1 MKGSRVAIRY
11 AKALLATAQEQ
22 QAVDQVA
29 DDMESVYTTLENSQE
44 LKAVLTSPVISAE
57 LKGDTLKAIFGKV
70 SPVVKTF
77 LELVAENNRAS
88 HLDGVALKYK
98 QLYQEL
104 QGKQEAEVTTAVPL
118 TPALEKV
125 VMEKIK
131 TLTDKKVE
139 LVSKVD
145 QDIIGGFILRL
156 GDQQFDASVANQLQS
171 LEHKLSNRKALA

>member
-11 AKALLATAQEQ
+11 AKALLATAQDQ

-44 LKAVLTSPVISAE
+44 LKAVLASPVISAE

-77 LELVAENNRAS
+77 LALVAENNRANY
-88 HLDGVALKYK
+88 LDGVALKYK

-139 LVSKVD
+139 LVSTVD
-145 QDIIGGFILRL
+145 QDIIGGFILRM

>member
-11 AKALLATAQEQ
+11 AKALLATAQDQ

-44 LKAVLTSPVISAE
+44 LKAVLASPVISAE

-77 LELVAENNRAS
+77 LALVAENNRAN

-104 QGKQEAEVTTAVPL
+104 HGLFYLDQFNIIKNIIIIAA
-118 TPALEKV
+118 ALV
-125 VMEKIK
+125 VGRYY
-131 TLTDKKVE
+131 LNQ
-139 LVSKVD
+139 SFF
-145 QDIIGGFILRL
+145 GRILKS
-156 GDQQFDASVANQLQS
+156 Q
-171 LEHKLSNRKALA
+171 K

>member
-29 DDMESVYTTLENSQE
+29 DDMESVYMTLENSQE
-44 LKAVLTSPVISAE
+44 LNAVLASPVISAE
-57 LKGDTLKAIFGKV
+57 LKADTLKAIFGKV
-70 SPVVKTF
+70 SPVVKIF
-77 LELVAENNRAS
+77 LALVAENNRAN

-125 VMEKIK
+125 VMDKIK

-139 LVSKVD
+139 LVSTVD

>member
-1 MKGSRVAIRY
+1 MKGTRVAIRY

-29 DDMESVYTTLENSQE
+29 QDMEAIYTTLENSQE
-44 LKAVLTSPVISAE
+44 LKAVLASPVISAE
-57 LKGDTLKAIFGKV
+57 LKGDTLKAIFGKR
-70 SPVVKTF
+70 SAIVKTF
-77 LELVAENNRAS
+77 LALVAANNRAS

-139 LVSKVD
+139 LVSSVD
-145 QDIIGGFILRL
+145 PDIIGGFILRL

>member
-11 AKALLATAQEQ
+11 AKAILATAQEQ

-44 LKAVLTSPVISAE
+44 LKAVLASPVISAE

-104 QGKQEAEVTTAVPL
+104 QGKQEAEVTTAVPM

-139 LVSKVD
+139 LVSTVD

>member
-11 AKALLATAQEQ
+11 AKALLVTAQDQ

-44 LKAVLTSPVISAE
+44 LKAVLASPVISAE

-77 LELVAENNRAS
+77 LALVAENNRANY
-88 HLDGVALKYK
+88 LDGVALKYK

-118 TPALEKV
+118 TPTLEKV

-139 LVSKVD
+139 LVSTVD
-145 QDIIGGFILRL
+145 QDIIGGFILRM

>member
-29 DDMESVYTTLENSQE
+29 EDMESVYTTLENSQE
-44 LKAVLTSPVISAE
+44 LKSVLASPVISTE
-57 LKGDTLKAIFGKV
+57 LKGDTLKAIFGKA

-77 LELVAENNRAS
+77 LALVAENNRAN

-98 QLYQEL
+98 KLSQEL
-104 QGKQEAEVTTAVPL
+104 QGKQEAVVTTAVPL

-139 LVSKVD
+139 LVSTVD

>member
-29 DDMESVYTTLENSQE
+29 DDMVSVYTTLENSQE
-44 LKAVLTSPVISAE
+44 LKAVLASPVISAE

-77 LELVAENNRAS
+77 LALVAENNRAN

-98 QLYQEL
+98 QLYQDL
-104 QGKQEAEVTTAVPL
+104 QGKQEAEVTTAIPL

-125 VMEKIK
+125 VMDKIK
-131 TLTDKKVE
+131 TLTDRKVE
-139 LVSKVD
+139 LVSTVD

-156 GDQQFDASVANQLQS
+156 GDQRFDASIANQLKS
-171 LEHKLSNRKALA
+171 LKHNLSNRKALA

>member
-22 QAVDQVA
+22 KAVDQVA

-44 LKAVLTSPVISAE
+44 LKAVLASPVISAE

-70 SPVVKTF
+70 SPVIKIF
-77 LELVAENNRAS
+77 LALIAENNRAN

-104 QGKQEAEVTTAVPL
+104 QGKQAAEVTTAVPL

-139 LVSKVD
+139 LVSTVD

>member
-11 AKALLATAQEQ
+11 AKALLATAQDQ

-44 LKAVLTSPVISAE
+44 LKAVLASPVISVE

-77 LELVAENNRAS
+77 LALVAENNRANY
-88 HLDGVALKYK
+88 LDGVALKYK

-139 LVSKVD
+139 LVSTVD
-145 QDIIGGFILRL
+145 QDIIGGFILRM

>member
-22 QAVDQVA
+22 QAVNQVA

-44 LKAVLTSPVISAE
+44 LKAVLASPVISAD

-77 LELVAENNRAS
+77 LELDAENKRAK

-125 VMEKIK
+125 VMDKIK

-139 LVSKVD
+139 LVSTVD

>member
-11 AKALLATAQEQ
+11 AKALLATAQDQ

-44 LKAVLTSPVISAE
+44 LKAVLASPVISAE

-77 LELVAENNRAS
+77 LALVAENNRANY
-88 HLDGVALKYK
+88 LDGVALKYK

-139 LVSKVD
+139 LVSTVD

>member
-44 LKAVLTSPVISAE
+44 LKAVLASPVISAD

-77 LELVAENNRAS
+77 LELVAENNRAP

-125 VMEKIK
+125 VMDKIK

-139 LVSKVD
+139 LVSTVD
-145 QDIIGGFILRL
+145 KDIIGGFILRL

>member
-29 DDMESVYTTLENSQE
+29 NDMESVYTTLENSQE
-44 LKAVLTSPVISAE
+44 LKAVLASPVISAE
-57 LKGDTLKAIFGKV
+57 LKGNTLKAIFGKV

-77 LELVAENNRAS
+77 LALVSENNRAN
-88 HLDGVALKYK
+88 HLDGVAIKYK

-131 TLTDKKVE
+131 TLTDKKIE
-139 LVSKVD
+139 LVSRVD

>member
-22 QAVDQVA
+22 KAVDQVA

-44 LKAVLTSPVISAE
+44 LKAVLASPVISAE

-70 SPVVKTF
+70 SPVIKIF
-77 LELVAENNRAS
+77 LALIAENNRAN
-88 HLDGVALKYK
+88 HWDGVALKYK

-104 QGKQEAEVTTAVPL
+104 QCKQAAEGTTAVPL

-139 LVSKVD
+139 LVSTVD
-145 QDIIGGFILRL
+145 QNIIGGFILRL

-171 LEHKLSNRKALA
+171 LENKLSNRKALA

>member
-11 AKALLATAQEQ
+11 AKALLATAQDQ

-44 LKAVLTSPVISAE
+44 LKAVLASPVISVE

-77 LELVAENNRAS
+77 LALVAENNRANY
-88 HLDGVALKYK
+88 LDGVALKYK

-139 LVSKVD
+139 LVSTVD

>member
-11 AKALLATAQEQ
+11 AKALLATAQDQ

-44 LKAVLTSPVISAE
+44 LKAVLASPVISAE

-77 LELVAENNRAS
+77 LVLVAENNRAN
-88 HLDGVALKYK
+88 HLDGAALKYK

-139 LVSKVD
+139 LVSTVD

>member
-1 MKGSRVAIRY
+1 MKGTRVAIRY

-22 QAVDQVA
+22 KGVDQVA
-29 DDMESVYTTLENSQE
+29 QDMESIFTTIDNSQE
-44 LKAVLTSPVISAE
+44 LKAVLSSPVISAE
-57 LKGDTLKAIFGKV
+57 LKGNTLQSVFEKV

-77 LELVAENNRAS
+77 LALVAENNRAN
-88 HLDGVALKYK
+88 HLDGIAVKYK
-98 QLYQEL
+98 QLYQDL
-104 QGKQEAEVTTAVPL
+104 LGKQEANVTTATTL
-118 TPALEKV
+118 TPELEKA

-139 LVSKVD
+139 LVSTVD
-145 QDIIGGFILRL
+145 KDIIGGFILRL

>member
-29 DDMESVYTTLENSQE
+29 SDMEAVYTTLENSHE
-44 LKAVLTSPVISAE
+44 LKAVLASPVISAE

-70 SPVVKTF
+70 SPTVKTF
-77 LELVAENNRAS
+77 LALVAENNRAN

-139 LVSKVD
+139 LVSTVD
-145 QDIIGGFILRL
+145 KDIIGGFILRL

>member
-11 AKALLATAQEQ
+11 AKALLATAKEQ

-29 DDMESVYTTLENSQE
+29 DEMELVYTTLENNQE
-44 LKAVLTSPVISAE
+44 LKAVLASPVISAE
-57 LKGDTLKAIFGKV
+57 LKGDTLNAIFGKL
-70 SPVVKTF
+70 SPAVKTF
-77 LELVAENNRAS
+77 LALVTENNRAN
-88 HLDGVALKYK
+88 HLGGAAFKYK

-139 LVSKVD
+139 LVNTIN

-171 LEHKLSNRKALA
+171 LGHKLSNRKALS

>member
-44 LKAVLTSPVISAE
+44 LKAVLASPVISAE
-57 LKGDTLKAIFGKV
+57 LKGDTLKAIFGKA
-70 SPVVKTF
+70 SPVVKT
-77 LELVAENNRAS
+77 LLALISGNNRAN
-88 HLDGVALKYK
+88 HLKGMALKYK

-139 LVSKVD
+139 LVSTVD

>member
-11 AKALLATAQEQ
+11 AKALLVTAQEQ
-22 QAVDQVA
+22 QVVDQVA
-29 DDMESVYTTLENSQE
+29 DDMESVYTTLENCQE
-44 LKAVLTSPVISAE
+44 LKAVLASPVISAD

-77 LELVAENNRAS
+77 LELVAENNRAN

-125 VMEKIK
+125 VMDKIK

-139 LVSKVD
+139 LVSTVD
-145 QDIIGGFILRL
+145 KDIIGGFILRL

>member
-11 AKALLATAQEQ
+11 AKALIATAQEQ
-22 QAVDQVA
+22 QALDQVA
-29 DDMESVYTTLENSQE
+29 EDMESVYTTLENSQE
-44 LKAVLTSPVISAE
+44 LKAVLASPVISAE
-57 LKGDTLKAIFGKV
+57 LKGDTLKSIFGKV

-77 LELVAENNRAS
+77 LALVAENNRAN

-118 TPALEKV
+118 TLALEKV

>member
-22 QAVDQVA
+22 QALDQVA

-44 LKAVLTSPVISAE
+44 LKAVLASPVISAE
-57 LKGDTLKAIFGKV
+57 LKGDALKAIFGKV

-77 LELVAENNRAS
+77 LALVAENNRAN

-98 QLYQEL
+98 QLFQEL

-139 LVSKVD
+139 LVSTVD

>member
-1 MKGSRVAIRY
+1 MKGSRAAIRY

-29 DDMESVYTTLENSQE
+29 DDMESVYMTLENSQE
-44 LKAVLTSPVISAE
+44 LKAVLASPVISAD

-77 LELVAENNRAS
+77 LELVAENNRAN

-125 VMEKIK
+125 VMDKIK

-139 LVSKVD
+139 LVSTVD